1 MKINKQINK
10 IIRPYHMRL
19 LLNHT
24 CLSLTCTVFLH
35 HRSAASTFRSVTAS
49 YLIYFLFFLILRQR
63 LFLRL
68 LLMSIFLLRHP
79 YLLDVLKA
87 SWMEELF
94 GHIIMKTFA
103 HLVSFDRTLGKKQ
116 IYVLVEELIC

>member
-1 MKINKQINK
+1 MHSRDNK
-10 IIRPYHMRL
+10 HDES
-19 LLNHT
+19 T
-24 CLSLTCTVFLH
+24 A
-35 HRSAASTFRSVTAS
+35 SAFRSVTAS
-49 YLIYFLFFLILRQR
+49 YLVYFLFFLILRQR

-94 GHIIMKTFA
+94 GHIIMETFA
-103 HLVSFDRTLGKKQ
+103 HLVSFDRTLSKEQ
-116 IYVLVEELIC
+116 IYVLVVEELIC